1 MGREVDDRPS
11 GGRGKPRL
19 FIKKMVLE
27 NFKSYAGKKHIG
39 PFHKV
44 SHGPAVVMNRIV
56 QNLVSLCFVRFLT
69 IHVDFDSAV
78 FLSCCWTQW

>member
-1 MGREVDDRPS
+1 MGREVEMAVDDRPS

-19 FIKKMVLE
+19 FIKTMVLE

-44 SHGPAVVMNRIV
+44 RAMALPLLRNRIGGNV
-56 QNLVSLCFVRFLT
+56 RSYCGSYESL
-69 IHVDFDSAV
+69 
-78 FLSCCWTQW
+78 

>member
-1 MGREVDDRPS
+1 MGREVEMAVDDRR
-11 GGRGKPRL
+11 GRPRL

-44 SHGPAVVMNRIV
+44 
-56 QNLVSLCFVRFLT
+56 
-69 IHVDFDSAV
+69 
-78 FLSCCWTQW
+78 LSCTRIRRG